1 LKPSSLTT
9 STPLGFRM
17 TDALV
22 QLNDVRCT
30 RGDFELHIPEWT
42 IQPGQVVGLVGPNGV
57 GKTTLLRLLAGI
69 DPAQSGSV
77 AVLGMNPAS
86 EYVAVR
92 SRCAFMADD
101 QPVFSMRISKL
112 LKFMSGYYPSWD
124 SGHVDELLERFEID
138 PKANSS
144 ALSRGQGTRLRL
156 LIAMAFR
163 PDLLLLD
170 EPGTGLDLAGRRE
183 LLKSVVDIAGSGHRS
198 VVISSHQLGDVER
211 ICDRLLVIN
220 DGTVLREGTAEELIQ
235 DGQTLEDA
243 MFAWGAA

>member
-1 LKPSSLTT
+1 MSN
-9 STPLGFRM
+9 
-17 TDALV
+17 ALV
-22 QLNDVRCT
+22 QLNDVRRA

-42 IQPGQVVGLVGPNGV
+42 VRPGQVVGLVGPNGV

-69 DPAQSGSV
+69 DPASSGTVS
-77 AVLGMNPAS
+77 VLGMNPVS

-101 QPVFSMRISKL
+101 QPLFSMRISKL

-124 SGHVDELLERFEID
+124 TSHVEELLERFELD
-138 PKANSS
+138 PKANSNN
-144 ALSRGQGTRLRL
+144 LSRGQGTRLRL

-163 PDLLLLD
+163 PDMLLLD
-170 EPGTGLDLAGRRE
+170 EPGSGLDLAGRRE
-183 LLKSVVDIAGSGHRS
+183 LLKSVVEVAGSGDRS
-198 VVISSHQLGDVER
+198 VIISSHQLGDVER
-211 ICDRLLVIN
+211 ICDRLLVLN
-220 DGTVLREGTAEELIQ
+220 QGQVLREGAADELIS